1 MLSLLPIHDSI
12 HHKGNFSG
20 YIRSLC
26 LLCPCQPGHRI
37 PWVASAVGPNLKD
50 QRFQSGPNGSLFLKW
65 KWWWS
70 NTVCL
75 CLVSFHGQ
83 NSQTRRST
91 LTSTCL
97 HASGPHLAVLM
108 MTKIVQ
114 GMRKI
119 MWTMLTSNV
128 GLIAR
133 NRWNVISVG
142 GCHANASR
150 STV

>member
-1 MLSLLPIHDSI
+1 LL
-12 HHKGNFSG
+12 
-20 YIRSLC
+20 
-26 LLCPCQPGHRI
+26 LLLDP
-37 PWVASAVGPNLKD
+37 SLKD
-50 QRFQSGPNGSLFLKW
+50 HRFQSGPNGSLFL

-119 MWTMLTSNV
+119 MRTMLTSNV

-133 NRWNVISVG
+133 TRWNAISVDG
-142 GCHANASR
+142 SHANASR
-150 STV
+150 PTV